1 MIVDDLIARL
11 EKRAATRTVRE
22 VRVGL
27 GYTAVLLDD
36 GNCGLAF
43 TFSKD
48 VEIGCTALDQ
58 AGTLAGRTAS
68 ELAGWARSREKITA
82 AVGWATLNA
91 LIEVPPN
98 AVEADVRELIQV
110 EPDDVAGMVGYFS
123 PLVGR
128 FRERAAQ
135 LHIFEQQRQE
145 DPDVHTTSEAPLLLP
160 RCDVVVIS
168 ATTLINHTLDDLLTH
183 VNKARQRVILGPS
196 TPMIPEIFQKHGVTL
211 LSGMQVV
218 DPEYILR
225 VVSEGGGTRRFGRG
239 VRKLSIPLERVS

>member
-11 EKRAATRTVRE
+11 EKQAATRTVLE

-27 GYTAVLLDD
+27 GYTAVQLDD
-36 GNCGLAF
+36 GDCGLAF
-43 TFSKD
+43 TFSED
-48 VEIGCTALDQ
+48 VETGCTALDQ

-68 ELAGWARSREKITA
+68 ELAGWARSREKVTA
-82 AVGWATLNA
+82 AVGWAMLNA
-91 LIEVPPN
+91 LIEAPPH

-110 EPDDVAGMVGYFS
+110 EPEDVVGMVGYFS

-225 VVSEGGGTRRFGRG
+225 VVGEGGGTRRFGRG
-239 VRKLSIPLERVS
+239 VRKLSVSLEA